1 MNNIRSKYDEI
12 RAQVDEAC
20 KRSGRKPSDIKIIAV
35 TKSHPVE
42 VLKNAYEQD
51 INVFGENRV
60 QELLQKQQELPGD
73 IEWHLIG
80 TLQRN
85 KIKSVL
91 DKVVLIH
98 SIHSFKL
105 AQALSQ
111 EAIAR
116 NITVNVLLQVNISGE
131 NSKQGFEPQELLA
144 QIKEISALQG
154 IKIKGLMTIAPIV
167 SDLEET
173 RILFRQLREL
183 AKSIN
188 NMELPRI
195 EMKELSMGMSGDFA
209 AAVEEGATLIRVGSR
224 IFGERNYNNGEDTDE
239 SSR

>member
-1 MNNIRSKYDEI
+1 MNNIRFKYEEI
-12 RAQVDEAC
+12 RAQVVEAC
-20 KRSGRKPSDIKIIAV
+20 RRSGRKPDDISIIAV

-42 VLKNAYEQD
+42 VLKNAYEEG

-60 QELLQKQQELPGD
+60 QELLQKQLELPDD

-98 SIHSFKL
+98 SVHSFKL

-116 NITVNVLLQVNISGE
+116 NIIVNVLLQVNISGE

-154 IKIKGLMTIAPIV
+154 IKIKGLMTIAPVV
-167 SDLEET
+167 SEIEET
-173 RILFRQLREL
+173 RTFFRQLREL
-183 AKSIN
+183 AQSIN
-188 NMELPRI
+188 NMELPGI
-195 EMKELSMGMSGDFA
+195 EMKELSMGMSGDFT

-224 IFGERNYNNGEDTDE
+224 IFGERYYNNGED
-239 SSR
+239 SR